1 MCNSNSEAC
10 LAQQQD
16 YFPLSTVFYF
26 KQLTMHSRC
35 TFHPFSG
42 NPIYYLCISTHIL
55 YQFKAL
61 ILTELQP
68 VVFTDMLL
76 YHLRLS
82 NQKVCLHSSLLELKE
97 FYRILLYCKCP
108 DGVQIPG
115 QKHKPLRVS
124 EQAQSC
130 SENYQMLL
138 FYCKIIV

>member
-1 MCNSNSEAC
+1 
-10 LAQQQD
+10 
-16 YFPLSTVFYF
+16 
-26 KQLTMHSRC
+26 MHSRY

-42 NPIYYLCISTHIL
+42 NPVYYLCISTHIL

-115 QKHKPLRVS
+115 QKHKHIRRDAYNITFS
-124 EQAQSC
+124 T
-130 SENYQMLL
+130 LL
-138 FYCKIIV
+138 FGNFFVHCFLCLWDFLMG